1 MKSIYIDALHGASGD
16 MLLSSLLDLG
26 LQVSFL
32 ENLTKKLGV
41 DNLIDLKVTDS
52 KRNGISGTHLDVIIE
67 SSESH
72 NYRWQDFVEIVKRSD
87 FSDYVKTTTSNIFN
101 LIGQA
106 ESEVHGIDIN
116 QVEFHELG
124 TLDTLFDVV
133 GVISAIEELD
143 IDKIY
148 CSSLPRGSGTVNT
161 AHGILPVPPPA
172 TVKIL
177 EITQA
182 PSFSPTNSMIATG
195 EMITPTGAAILS
207 TISDFDSPT
216 MKIYKSGCG
225 LGTRNPD
232 SYPNVTRVHIG
243 SVLDAYSKNHSSTE
257 LLLLETNI
265 DDTSGEILG
274 YVLEKLLDMGA
285 KDVWHTP
292 IQMKKNRPAI
302 LLSVLI
308 DKNCFADISEFMFRE
323 TSTLGIRVRDIYR
336 VEAERRIEK
345 FESTLGKVNIKIK
358 ILDGLFVGAYPEYED
373 CKAIAISSRIS
384 LFEVYNTLQAEIRD
398 KFLNNI
404 Q

>member
-52 KRNGISGTHLDVIIE
+52 KRNGISGTHLDVIID

-172 TVKIL
+172 T
-177 EITQA
+177 A
-182 PSFSPTNSMIATG
+182 
-195 EMITPTGAAILS
+195 
-207 TISDFDSPT
+207 
-216 MKIYKSGCG
+216 
-225 LGTRNPD
+225 
-232 SYPNVTRVHIG
+232 
-243 SVLDAYSKNHSSTE
+243 
-257 LLLLETNI
+257 
-265 DDTSGEILG
+265 
-274 YVLEKLLDMGA
+274 
-285 KDVWHTP
+285 
-292 IQMKKNRPAI
+292 
-302 LLSVLI
+302 
-308 DKNCFADISEFMFRE
+308 
-323 TSTLGIRVRDIYR
+323 
-336 VEAERRIEK
+336 
-345 FESTLGKVNIKIK
+345 
-358 ILDGLFVGAYPEYED
+358 
-373 CKAIAISSRIS
+373 
-384 LFEVYNTLQAEIRD
+384 
-398 KFLNNI
+398 
-404 Q
+404 

>member
-26 LQVSFL
+26 LPVSFL

-41 DNLIDLKVTDS
+41 DDLIVLKMTNS
-52 KRNGISGTHLDVIIE
+52 KRNGVSGTHLDVIID
-67 SSESH
+67 SSELH
-72 NYRWQDFVEIVKRSD
+72 NYRWQDFVDIVKKSD
-87 FSDYVKTTTSNIFN
+87 FSDYVKNTTSNIFN
-101 LIGQA
+101 LIGRA

-133 GVISAIEELD
+133 GVISAIEELS

-161 AHGILPVPPPA
+161 AHGVLPVPPPA

-182 PSFSPTNSMIATG
+182 PSFSPTNSMISTG
-195 EMITPTGAAILS
+195 EMITPTGTAILS
-207 TISDFDSPT
+207 TISDFASPA
-216 MKIYKSGCG
+216 MKIYSSGCG
-225 LGTRNPD
+225 LGTRDPD
-232 SYPNVTRVHIG
+232 SYPNVTRVHMG
-243 SVLDAYSKNHSSTE
+243 SLLDDQSKTFSNTE

-285 KDVWHTP
+285 KDVWYTP

-302 LLSVLI
+302 ILSVLI
-308 DKNCFADISEFMFRE
+308 DKDCFADISGFMFRE
-323 TSTLGIRVRDIYR
+323 TSTLGIRVRDINR

-358 ILDGLFVGAYPEYED
+358 MLDGLFVGAYPEYED
-373 CKAIAISSRIS
+373 CKSIAVSTGIS
-384 LFEVYNTLQAEIRD
+384 LFEVYNTLQSEMRD
-398 KFLNNI
+398 KF
-404 Q
+404 